1 MFHNKAFWKKR
12 KGFTNN
18 LQLRNQV
25 LTALPFS
32 SAAKRWL
39 RGFSGWAPRMRAGC
53 AHRRPAQSSFGHARL
68 FHLAPRGA
76 EVPAGGFRLGAA
88 EPQLLDEGGKAVLP
102 HIPDD
107 AVCGFLRIV

>member
-39 RGFSGWAPRMRAGC
+39 RGVSGWAMFQG
-53 AHRRPAQSSFGHARL
+53 
-68 FHLAPRGA
+68 
-76 EVPAGGFRLGAA
+76 
-88 EPQLLDEGGKAVLP
+88 
-102 HIPDD
+102 
-107 AVCGFLRIV
+107 